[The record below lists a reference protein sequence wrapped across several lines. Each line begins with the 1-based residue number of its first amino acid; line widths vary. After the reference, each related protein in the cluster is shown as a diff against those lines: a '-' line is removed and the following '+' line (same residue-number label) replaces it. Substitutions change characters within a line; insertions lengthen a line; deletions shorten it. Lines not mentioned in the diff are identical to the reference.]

1 MKDILLM
8 IKGTRFENDCDEVM
22 EFVTEG
28 TYSKNGGA
36 YCVEYNES
44 ELTGLDGTRTRI
56 MFMPD
61 EVSIVRSGKNNSQLH
76 FETGK
81 KHVTMYETEFGTLS
95 MGVISNNV
103 NVKLDD
109 SGGEVNFDYS
119 LEINDMQT
127 SENNFYMKIW
137 EAGAGNAEYC
147 TKC

>member
-8 IKGTRFENDCDEVM
+8 IKGTRFENDGDEIM

-28 TYSKNGGA
+28 TYSKNDGA
-36 YCVEYNES
+36 YFVEYNES
-44 ELTGLDGTRTRI
+44 ELTGLDGTRTKI
-56 MFMPD
+56 MFLPD

-81 KHVTMYETEFGTLS
+81 KHVTMYETEYGTLS
-95 MGVISNNV
+95 MGVISNNI
-103 NVKLDD
+103 NVALDD
-109 SGGEVNFDYS
+109 SGGEVKFDYS

-137 EAGAGNAEYC
+137 EAEDRNVKYC
-147 TKC
+147 AKC